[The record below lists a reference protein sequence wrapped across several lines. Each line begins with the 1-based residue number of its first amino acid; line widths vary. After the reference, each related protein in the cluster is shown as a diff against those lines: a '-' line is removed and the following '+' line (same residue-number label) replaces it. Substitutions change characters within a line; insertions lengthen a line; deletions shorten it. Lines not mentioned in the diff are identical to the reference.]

1 MSELAVKQDVN
12 DLLGTALS
20 PINEYVTK
28 LEFINSG
35 GNLKNSSNYS
45 NNEII
50 QIADMS
56 GATTYA

>member
-50 QIADMS
+50 QIADML
-56 GATTYA
+56 